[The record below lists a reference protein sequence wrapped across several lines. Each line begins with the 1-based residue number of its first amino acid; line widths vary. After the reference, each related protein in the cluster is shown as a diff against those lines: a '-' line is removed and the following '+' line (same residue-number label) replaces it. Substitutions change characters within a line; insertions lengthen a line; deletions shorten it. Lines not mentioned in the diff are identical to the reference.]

1 MRLSFNWN
9 FFFNQFLFTFDVDIW
24 FNEIWICLNN
34 QSSSILNITGLF
46 TFTQNII
53 FTHDYWIEIGF
64 FPILCDY
71 WFLLRQYFWR
81 FHFIVSLFWKRF
93 INFFTWITFIQTS
106 RIWMNRGFNLFFRV
120 YYRWLRRLI
129 FDKVLMKSKDSSNQF
144 ISLIVLR
151 LLFLRFRADLVF
163 QSFLVHLLKQHCF
176 DLKLFCPLYKSRRS
190 SSRYF
195 RYCFLRS
202 LQKLLRLL
210 LIFLRND
217 VFLRIR
223 GLLITFGSGK
233 NSRNINN
240 VRGSS
245 TDNIFGK

>member
-1 MRLSFNWN
+1 
-9 FFFNQFLFTFDVDIW
+9 
-24 FNEIWICLNN
+24 
-34 QSSSILNITGLF
+34 
-46 TFTQNII
+46 
-53 FTHDYWIEIGF
+53 
-64 FPILCDY
+64 
-71 WFLLRQYFWR
+71 
-81 FHFIVSLFWKRF
+81 
-93 INFFTWITFIQTS
+93 
-106 RIWMNRGFNLFFRV
+106 MNRSFNLFFRV

-144 ISLIVLR
+144 ISLVVLR
-151 LLFLRFRADLVF
+151 LLFLRFRANLVF

-176 DLKLFCPLYKSRRS
+176 YLKLFCPLNKSRRS
-190 SSRYF
+190 PSRYF
-195 RYCFLRS
+195 GYCFLRS

-210 LIFLRND
+210 LISLRND

-233 NSRNINN
+233 NSWNINN